1 MDYAEKVA
9 RATRIADAADAIETL
24 IGGVVD
30 THGLVG
36 VTLTVEQAEAL
47 LARIPEASWRTAP

>member
-1 MDYAEKVA
+1 MDYSERVA
-9 RATRIADAADAIETL
+9 RATRIAAAADTIEAL

-47 LARIPEASWRTAP
+47 LARIPEAAWRTAP